1 MSLPPREP
9 PPIDVAHRSQFW
21 TLQLGGWLAFGVAMA
36 LSRVGR
42 YPLAYMVTTKTALA
56 LLGLVVSLGLR
67 AIYRRLLPEQASV
80 ARLVVTTA
88 GASYLAALPWSAAYN
103 LVDAWLIHR
112 LWNRTVH
119 IDDIGTLF
127 AGSVYHAF
135 ALLAWS
141 VLYVGLKRH
150 AALQEERARRAEA
163 EAHAQA
169 ARLRAL
175 QYQLHP
181 HFLFNALNALSTL
194 IVERRTSEASQMLS
208 RVSDFLRH
216 TLAAPDRPE
225 VTLEEELALA
235 TLYLE
240 IERVRLGERLD
251 VRLAVPHGIRRAR
264 VPSFLLQPLVENAVR
279 HGIAP
284 HEAGGTL
291 LVTAERTGDTL
302 RLVVRNEAL
311 TEGDAVGVAAVV
323 HRVVEERATEDDPA
337 SRGIGLANTRARLE
351 ALYGQRQRLALAPVG
366 PTGAEVIVELPYR
379 ETAP

>member
-1 MSLPPREP
+1 MP
-9 PPIDVAHRSQFW
+9 W
-21 TLQLGGWLAFGVAMA
+21 WLLWAV
-36 LSRVGR
+36 LT
-42 YPLAYMVTTKTALA
+42 PLVFALA
-56 LLGLVVSLGLR
+56 RRFRLDGRHRWAAALAHLAAGLVVSLVHLGVIGVLYYYTITHGTR
-67 AIYRRLLPEQASV
+67 V
-80 ARLVVTTA
+80 AGPLVQVENILDAYLVVDIMTYFA
-88 GASYLAALPWSAAYN
+88 VVGAWYALE
-103 LVDAWLIHR
+103 
-112 LWNRTVH
+112 
-119 IDDIGTLF
+119 F
-127 AGSVYHAF
+127 AERVRERE
-135 ALLAWS
+135 
-141 VLYVGLKRH
+141 V
-150 AALQEERARRAEA
+150 AALQL
-163 EAHAQA
+163 EAHAASLEAQMA
-169 ARLRAL
+169 EARLSAL
-175 QYQLHP
+175 RMELNP

-225 VTLEEELALA
+225 VTLEEELALT